1 MHPIEL
7 DELKSI
13 ELDILL
19 AFHDYC
25 EQKGLSYMLYY
36 GTLLGAVRHQG
47 FIPWDDDIDVVM
59 PRDDYE
65 AFFRS
70 FPCDSSFETIKL
82 ISYRDRSSIYPF
94 IKLVDTRTEVVE
106 DFVDPR
112 YKTGVWIDI
121 FPMDGL
127 PEDDRPFKENRKA
140 MRKYDFTV
148 GDTTTGTTP
157 FRCMAKRL
165 LTPILASSD
174 IYRVAARLD
183 AIASETSI
191 DPRHDVGAVVW
202 GYGKRER
209 MPYPILERTLLDFE
223 GHRLYAPTLYEEC
236 LTRIFG
242 DFRTPPP
249 ENERKPHAIHATW
262 IAD

>member
-165 LTPILASSD
+165 LTQ
-174 IYRVAARLD
+174 
-183 AIASETSI
+183 T
-191 DPRHDVGAVVW
+191 
-202 GYGKRER
+202 
-209 MPYPILERTLLDFE
+209 T
-223 GHRLYAPTLYEEC
+223 APTS
-236 LTRIFG
+236 
-242 DFRTPPP
+242 
-249 ENERKPHAIHATW
+249 
-262 IAD
+262 

>member
-1 MHPIEL
+1 MNTIAAASKCMMQRSDRDSPARPSLLFKRAGQRPTTSQLGRCRHLGYHAGTHRKRGRHMHPIEL

-82 ISYRDRSSIYPF
+82 ISYRDRSSIY
-94 IKLVDTRTEVVE
+94 RE
-106 DFVDPR
+106 R
-112 YKTGVWIDI
+112 RWWKTS
-121 FPMDGL
+121 
-127 PEDDRPFKENRKA
+127 
-140 MRKYDFTV
+140 
-148 GDTTTGTTP
+148 
-157 FRCMAKRL
+157 
-165 LTPILASSD
+165 LTPVTKPAFGS
-174 IYRVAARLD
+174 
-183 AIASETSI
+183 TSFPWTAYQKTI
-191 DPRHDVGAVVW
+191 GRS
-202 GYGKRER
+202 
-209 MPYPILERTLLDFE
+209 
-223 GHRLYAPTLYEEC
+223 
-236 LTRIFG
+236 
-242 DFRTPPP
+242 
-249 ENERKPHAIHATW
+249 RKIGRP
-262 IAD
+262 